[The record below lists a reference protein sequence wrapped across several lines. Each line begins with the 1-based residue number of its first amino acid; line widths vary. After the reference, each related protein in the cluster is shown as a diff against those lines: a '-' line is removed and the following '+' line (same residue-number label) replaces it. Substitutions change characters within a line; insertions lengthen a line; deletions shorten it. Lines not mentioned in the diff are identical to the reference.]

1 MKKTI
6 TTIDDCY
13 IGSSIERSEDDTL
26 ISGKGQFGDD
36 IGHPPG
42 TLHVAVL
49 RSSYASGK
57 IVNIDTSGALA
68 IPGVHSIIDGKMFAE
83 ISSSELFRGC
93 LRVSR
98 RVRRAR
104 ENGPAFLPS
113 ALVTP
118 TTDRSNFVDV
128 SMLVVV
134 IRHPDALSRRQK
146 FFREI

>member
-6 TTIDDCY
+6 TKIDDCY

-83 ISSSELFRGC
+83 ISKPLLSV
-93 LRVSR
+93 LRVDIEVWPCAIEF
-98 RVRRAR
+98 VRYVG
-104 ENGPAFLPS
+104 EPI
-113 ALVTP
+113 ALV
-118 TTDRSNFVDV
+118 
-128 SMLVVV
+128 
-134 IRHPDALSRRQK
+134 LSL
-146 FFREI
+146 IHI

>member
-6 TTIDDCY
+6 TKIDDCY

-68 IPGVHSIIDGKMFAE
+68 IPGVHSIIDETCLLKFPNHCY
-83 ISSSELFRGC
+83 LFFVLI
-93 LRVSR
+93 LRY
-98 RVRRAR
+98 
-104 ENGPAFLPS
+104 G
-113 ALVTP
+113 LVLLNLFDTLA
-118 TTDRSNFVDV
+118 N
-128 SMLVVV
+128 
-134 IRHPDALSRRQK
+134 Q
-146 FFREI
+146 

>member
-6 TTIDDCY
+6 TKIDDCY

-68 IPGVHSIIDGKMFAE
+68 IPGVHSIIDGNMFAE
-83 ISSSELFRGC
+83 ISKPC
-93 LRVSR
+93 LLYTS
-98 RVRRAR
+98 
-104 ENGPAFLPS
+104 PS
-113 ALVTP
+113 P
-118 TTDRSNFVDV
+118 RDS
-128 SMLVVV
+128 
-134 IRHPDALSRRQK
+134 
-146 FFREI
+146 